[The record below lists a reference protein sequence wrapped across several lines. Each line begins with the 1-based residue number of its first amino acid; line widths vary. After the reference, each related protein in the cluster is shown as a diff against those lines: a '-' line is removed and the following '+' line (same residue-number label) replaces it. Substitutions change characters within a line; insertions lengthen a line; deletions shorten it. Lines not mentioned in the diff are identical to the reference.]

1 MFRFQVPECARAV
14 VSAVGLE
21 ATDEL
26 VLWRMACNGT
36 CPGDGTEAFIEFNPE
51 GCSTTVTPLTNPILV
66 DVPGT
71 YELRFAGATNPDVRI
86 CYQTYA
92 RNCQTA

>member
-1 MFRFQVPECARAV
+1 MFRFQVPECARVV

-21 ATDEL
+21 PTDEL
-26 VLWRMACNGT
+26 VLWRMACEAE
-36 CPGDGTEAFIEFNPE
+36 CPGDGTEAFIEFKPDHCSVYIAEGANPM
-51 GCSTTVTPLTNPILV
+51 LV

-71 YELRFAGATNPDVRI
+71 YELRFAGATNPDVRV